1 MSLIDTIRRV
11 PRPVKKVIRE
21 RKEITAGLFAYL
33 GDKLET
39 INEIVMIGSGTSH
52 TCSMTS
58 HVFVEKAS
66 GISTTV
72 ILPNLFLEKS
82 VYNPNALYI
91 FTSQSGTSTL
101 TQASQKKVNKMG
113 YLNVAITE
121 EPDSPLAKASGC
133 CILMEVDHEEYGCR
147 TIGYCMSAFTHMI
160 TAMEIGLA
168 RGTLS
173 ETDYALFLKDA
184 EAAADHHGE
193 ICDATMQWFDKNKWK
208 LMNKDGYALYGAG
221 ALYGAAVEG
230 ALKVLEI
237 AQRFLCVGYEMDEGM
252 HGPTMGFTNRVAVII
267 LNVGKNERLANGL
280 ASYIK
285 DMVGDAFVIGMNTK
299 DERDLAF
306 EPVGGPF
313 AYLEYTPVVE
323 ILAAR
328 LASDYGITINPIGYD
343 SESMPESNY
352 FNTHDE

>member
-168 RGTLS
+168 IGTLS

-267 LNVGKNERLANGL
+267 LNDGKNERLANGL

-343 SESMPESNY
+343 SESMPESKY